1 MREMLKY
8 LIGQKTNSDK
18 QEMHQTT
25 FFCKLLHR
33 TVIKCIPA
41 FAGFSPPNYF
51 RCKTAVKQFPT
62 LYLIIVK
69 ENGFL
74 YLVKMVEAPG
84 YFLK

>member
-51 RCKTAVKQFPT
+51 INKKKHSQI
-62 LYLIIVK
+62 YLI
-69 ENGFL
+69 NN
-74 YLVKMVEAPG
+74 
-84 YFLK
+84 